1 MVARTNLGVDRLLT
15 QLAQRARNQMSA
27 FAADRVLPPVQ
38 VSGQTGKFYTVAN
51 GFGFASP
58 GFGINRASGASFQ
71 RLDMSVSQTSA
82 YALKESGLEVP
93 VDDVDANIA
102 ADDQLA
108 LREAAAELALHNVMI
123 ERERD
128 AFDNLLFN
136 ASVITQTSALSGSD
150 RWDADGSD
158 PRDQVHLAAETIE
171 QAIGVPQEMLSLV
184 LNPQGARALMKN
196 AALLQF
202 FRSAAPGTTMLN
214 QQQLAAALGIRNVI
228 IASAVENTAKEGQTA
243 SKGYVAGKSGL
254 FCYIEQ
260 SPTALRPQGLG
271 ATFQKRGRPQGQIER
286 YREEPRNEIVLAS
299 FMEDRVVTN
308 AEAGYLYTTVVS

>member
-15 QLAQRARNQMSA
+15 QFAQFKRNSMSA
-27 FAADRVLPPVQ
+27 FVADRVLPPAA
-38 VSGQTGKFYTVAN
+38 VSGQTGKFYSIAN

-58 GFGINRASGASFQ
+58 GFGIERGSGASF
-71 RLDMSVSQTSA
+71 RRVDMSPSQVSA

-102 ADDQLA
+102 ADDGLA
-108 LREAAAELALHNVMI
+108 LREAASELALHYTMI

-136 ASVITQTSALSGSD
+136 ASVITQTSALAGGD
-150 RWDADGSD
+150 RWDVDGSD
-158 PRDQVHLAAETIE
+158 PRSNVHTAAETIE
-171 QAIGVPQEMLSLV
+171 QAMGIPQEMLSLV
-184 LNPQGARALMKN
+184 VNPQGARALMKN

-202 FRSAAPGTTMLN
+202 FRSASPGTTMLN
-214 QQQLAAALGIRNVI
+214 QAQLAAALGIRNVI

-243 SKGYVAGKSGL
+243 SKGYIAGKSAL
-254 FCYIEQ
+254 FCYIDEA
-260 SPTALRPQGLG
+260 PTALRPQGIG

-286 YREEPRNEIVLAS
+286 YREEPRNEIVLCS

-308 AEAGYLYTTVVS
+308 AEAGYLFTTVVS